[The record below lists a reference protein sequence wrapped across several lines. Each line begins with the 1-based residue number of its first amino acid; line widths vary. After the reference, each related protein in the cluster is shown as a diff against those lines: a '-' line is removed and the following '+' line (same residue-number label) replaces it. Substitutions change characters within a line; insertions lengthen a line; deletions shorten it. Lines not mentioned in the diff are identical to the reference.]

1 MSKILPDIIKSKN
14 NETNFRPLFERR
26 GTRPT
31 TSNNVNKYIN
41 NDKCEIVDIEDDVED
56 DVIDVSMNKKMEH
69 QCQIHMKSII
79 PVQKMWEKKTAN
91 I

>member
-31 TSNNVNKYIN
+31 TSNNANKYVN
-41 NDKCEIVDIEDDVED
+41 NKECEIVDIED
-56 DVIDVSMNKKMEH
+56 DVIDVSMNKTWNSNPIT
-69 QCQIHMKSII
+69 QTITI
-79 PVQKMWEKKTAN
+79 PVQKMCERKPQ